1 MNKQFALILA
11 AALAVSPLPALAHAP
26 PVGPHG
32 GMQVHA
38 GPLHQ
43 ELMIADG
50 TLTLYLNT
58 MHDKPVDTAGA
69 TGTATLLLDGAP
81 VQVALAP
88 AGPNSL
94 SGRLDQAV
102 PAGTRIATLVT
113 LAGKGPLQAR
123 YEWKPADTQAHG
135 HDHGDHGD
143 HTGHE
148 GH

>member
-1 MNKQFALILA
+1 MIKHLALILVATLA
-11 AALAVSPLPALAHAP
+11 ASPLPALAHAP

-43 ELMIADG
+43 ELVIADG
-50 TLTLYLNT
+50 RLTLYLNT
-58 MHDKPVDTAGA
+58 MQDKPVDTAGA

-94 SGRLDQAV
+94 SGQLDRAV
-102 PAGTRIATLVT
+102 SAGTRIATIVT

-123 YEWKPADTQAHG
+123 YEWKPADD
-135 HDHGDHGD
+135 HDHGEHD
-143 HTGHE
+143 GHR